1 MVGPF
6 RMLSTRAARWLLLA
20 GGLGAA
26 MLLGRARWPKEQT
39 VHYVLGDAAPRV
51 QEVDARWA
59 YATDVAD
66 PTDPTDPNHA
76 AGDGAEDDW
85 TREATFRYTPG
96 QAPRVVTH
104 EPRLPDGDYTVEID
118 IVGQSDRNTVRRRVR
133 LAGGSTSIDLGQ
145 AVPR

>member
-26 MLLGRARWPKEQT
+26 MLLGRTRWPKEQT

-59 YATDVAD
+59 YATDT
-66 PTDPTDPNHA
+66 TDAAHSTQA
-76 AGDGAEDDW
+76 AGDGAGDDS